1 MLRSNQAKVIQ
12 SKRADIDLP
21 GIEAR
26 LLLEGIYHVYGVDFR
41 EYSLS
46 TIARKSQ
53 EYAESIGL
61 PTISALQNL
70 VLHDPRSL
78 ERFLWELFV
87 TTTSLFRDPPFY
99 LNVRNNLLPWLKT
112 YPFIRVWHAGC
123 STGEEV
129 FSMAILLFEENL
141 YSRARI
147 YATDFQEKVLAV
159 ARQGRFPAERIP
171 EYTKNYIE
179 AGGKNSLS
187 DYYIVQRDE
196 AVIDPDLTR
205 NISFLLHN
213 LTTDHSFQEFNL
225 ILCRNVLIYFNK
237 ALRDR
242 AHNLIYESL
251 PPLGIL
257 TLGENES
264 LYFTSHEMD
273 YRELPGGYQKIR
285 K

>member
-1 MLRSNQAKVIQ
+1 MRSNPANAMQHKQI
-12 SKRADIDLP
+12 DTDLP
-21 GIEAR
+21 SIEAR
-26 LLLEGIYHVYGVDFR
+26 LLLEGIHQVYAVDFR

-46 TIARKSQ
+46 TMTRKSK
-53 EYAESIGL
+53 EYAQSIGL
-61 PTISALQNL
+61 NSISSLQDL

-99 LNVRNNLLPWLKT
+99 LNLRRNLLPWLTT

-129 FSMAILLFEENL
+129 FSMAILLYEENL

-159 ARQGRFPAERIP
+159 ARRGRFPVERIP
-171 EYTKNYIE
+171 EYTKNYME

-187 DYYIVQRDE
+187 DYYIVQGNE

-205 NISFLLHN
+205 NISFLMHN
-213 LTTDHSFQEFNL
+213 LATDHSFQEFNL

-242 AHNLIYESL
+242 VHNLLYESL
-251 PPLGIL
+251 PPLGLL

-273 YRELPGGYQKIR
+273 YRDLYGGYQKIR
-285 K
+285 N